1 MANDTQRYTMPDEGF
16 KRNVQVELKILDERL
31 KDGTF
36 PLPQYESS
44 MAAGVDLRAMISED
58 KILNPQE
65 TFLMPTGIA
74 VYMKDPNLCATVLPR
89 SGLGFKHGIVLG
101 NLTGLIDADYQG
113 PLMVPLWN
121 RSNEPFTIK
130 PGDRIAQMVFV
141 PIVRASF
148 TVVDEFE
155 ASERGT
161 GGFGSTGH
169 K

>member
-44 MAAGVDLRAMISED
+44 MAAGVDLRAMITED

-89 SGLGFKHGIVLG
+89 SGLG
-101 NLTGLIDADYQG
+101 
-113 PLMVPLWN
+113 
-121 RSNEPFTIK
+121 
-130 PGDRIAQMVFV
+130 
-141 PIVRASF
+141 
-148 TVVDEFE
+148 
-155 ASERGT
+155 
-161 GGFGSTGH
+161 
-169 K
+169 